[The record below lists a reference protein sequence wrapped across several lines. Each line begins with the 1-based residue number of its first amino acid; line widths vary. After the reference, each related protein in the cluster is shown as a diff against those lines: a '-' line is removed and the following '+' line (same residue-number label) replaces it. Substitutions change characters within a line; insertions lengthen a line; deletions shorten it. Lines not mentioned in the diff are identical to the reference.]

1 MRSTPKLTIE
11 FANKENSLEICPL
24 SDGQIKAGK
33 ETAMMKFKVKDRH
46 GNYIK
51 EETKITSIE
60 LDSEL

>member
-33 ETAMMKFKVKDRH
+33 ETVMMKFK
-46 GNYIK
+46 
-51 EETKITSIE
+51 
-60 LDSEL
+60 